1 MTDSV
6 LFDYTIIR
14 KPRLKHLYLRIRD
27 GKLIVTANKSVSQ
40 KYIQQFVQSKAT
52 WIQTHLSKESKKSLL
67 TYPDATLYILGKR
80 HTIDIHIKRDTKREI
95 MRVEN
100 DTALFS
106 IKDTPSD
113 AHLKK
118 LRDNYYKEQCSI
130 VITPIVEKYA
140 HKMNLYPKK
149 IAYRHNKS
157 RWGSCSNLN
166 HLSLNTRL
174 MMLPLSIITYVVIH
188 ELAHI
193 RHKNHSSHFWEEVEM
208 FSPNYRELRSE
219 LRGFES
225 AL

>member
-1 MTDSV
+1 MTNPT

-27 GKLIVTANKSVSQ
+27 GKLIVTANKKVSQ
-40 KYIQQFVQSKAT
+40 KYIQQFVQSKAS
-52 WIQTHLSKESKKSLL
+52 WIQTHLSRERKRPLL
-67 TYPDATLYILGKR
+67 TNPHAILYVLGKV
-80 HTIDIHIKRDTKREI
+80 HMIDIHIKSDTKKEI
-95 MRVEN
+95 MRIEN

-113 AHLKK
+113 THLRK
-118 LRDNYYKEQCSI
+118 LRDNYYKDQCARI
-130 VITPIVEKYA
+130 ITPIVDHYSY
-140 HKMNLYPKK
+140 KMNLYPKK
-149 IAYRHNKS
+149 ITYRHNKS
-157 RWGSCSNLN
+157 RWGSCSAKNTI
-166 HLSLNTRL
+166 SLNTRL
-174 MMLPLSIITYVVIH
+174 MMLPISMITYVVIH

-193 RHKNHSSHFWEEVEM
+193 KHKNHSSDFWGLVKI